1 MGQKELDE
9 YRRQEREESL
19 RIMQTPPGWFM
30 WPVLPVKRRK
40 PDGGW
45 PDLGIMI
52 DVDEHRHKVFR
63 VGLYSLKKNVP
74 LEEQLHGIE
83 VDRYESLEEVIE
95 AGWVV
100 D

>member
-1 MGQKELDE
+1 
-9 YRRQEREESL
+9 
-19 RIMQTPPGWFM
+19 
-30 WPVLPVKRRK
+30 
-40 PDGGW
+40 
-45 PDLGIMI
+45 
-52 DVDEHRHKVFR
+52 